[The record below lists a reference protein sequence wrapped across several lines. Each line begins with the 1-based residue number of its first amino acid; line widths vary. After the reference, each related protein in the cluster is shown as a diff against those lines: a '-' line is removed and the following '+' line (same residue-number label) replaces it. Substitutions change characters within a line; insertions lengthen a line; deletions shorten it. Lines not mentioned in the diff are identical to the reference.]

1 MCKIRFANTRY
12 CSPLWAYLMTVII
25 TTSVNQQFSAVQFR
39 RASTYT
45 FDGEKVD
52 RKVVGNVYIETS
64 ATAIDHSSLLVCCLR
79 RELVQSSASLSVCGR
94 DRTFHPLD
102 TCSPPIVAGIHT
114 VAQKPDPP
122 TNCFNNSNNRWPV
135 SVYFVQKIFK
145 ESPMCAF
152 VVCEFR

>member
-79 RELVQSSASLSVCGR
+79 RELVQSSASLSVFGR

-114 VAQKPDPP
+114 VAQKPDPLRTVLIIP
-122 TNCFNNSNNRWPV
+122 TTVGQYQYLLYRKSSKSLRCLRL
-135 SVYFVQKIFK
+135 
-145 ESPMCAF
+145 
-152 VVCEFR
+152 